1 MASSKLS
8 YVSTIRD
15 DIPTSFTSKL
25 SYTHLFSFLFLPPL
39 FLLRYFSRR
48 PLDLG
53 ILSRDDLSSSEN
65 FIIII
70 IIISSSSPFSSFS
83 SSLEIS
89 SHRIIYF
96 SLSLGNFSILVS
108 IFRLILSVS
117 TKRIV
122 KIER

>member
-1 MASSKLS
+1 MTIFPPLSLPNFRTPIYFRSYSS
-8 YVSTIRD
+8 
-15 DIPTSFTSKL
+15 
-25 SYTHLFSFLFLPPL
+25 PPL
-39 FLLRYFSRR
+39 FLPRYFSRR

-70 IIISSSSPFSSFS
+70 IIISSSSSFSSS